1 MLNKTF
7 CKLSAVS
14 EIKELKTSSSWHII
28 DLSHNS
34 IKFIDSPDL
43 LRQQNDLTKLQLN
56 SNSDFNGRG
65 DEQILAHKTLS
76 DFECNECGFTEIQS
90 QHFAGLVSLSR
101 LDLRANKIDRIN
113 VNAFKLN
120 GNLNSVDLTNNRL
133 KSLPHSTFVGLR
145 HFETL
150 RLSSN
155 RITLPASQ
163 SFLKSESLKHLRLDE
178 CDIAALYTE
187 TFSELR
193 VLETLDLNRNLIES
207 LPVNSFKL
215 NLGLKSL
222 FAESNRMRFFP
233 LAVLDYLEQLTEL
246 CIDNNTFV
254 KSAEMNKLVERYN
267 ERNLRSDACNSD
279 VELYVE
285 NLAVEVAMDVPS
297 PRNNTEKSSSLVVK
311 FKHPGV
317 SDFFL
322 GSYITLIILVQLLAL
337 VLLSFYLLKISKYE
351 KLEGEVNYAN
361 TILNDDEIYRVY
373 KSNQ

>member
-1 MLNKTF
+1 
-7 CKLSAVS
+7 
-14 EIKELKTSSSWHII
+14 
-28 DLSHNS
+28 
-34 IKFIDSPDL
+34 
-43 LRQQNDLTKLQLN
+43 
-56 SNSDFNGRG
+56 
-65 DEQILAHKTLS
+65 
-76 DFECNECGFTEIQS
+76 
-90 QHFAGLVSLSR
+90 
-101 LDLRANKIDRIN
+101 
-113 VNAFKLN
+113 
-120 GNLNSVDLTNNRL
+120 
-133 KSLPHSTFVGLR
+133 
-145 HFETL
+145 
-150 RLSSN
+150 
-155 RITLPASQ
+155 
-163 SFLKSESLKHLRLDE
+163 
-178 CDIAALYTE
+178 
-187 TFSELR
+187 
-193 VLETLDLNRNLIES
+193 
-207 LPVNSFKL
+207 
-215 NLGLKSL
+215 
-222 FAESNRMRFFP
+222 MRFFP